1 MSTDDTKDTES
12 QPSIDSGIENSRR
25 ILVVDDNRAARFLLA
40 RLLEKLG
47 NHHVE
52 TADDGTKVFE
62 IVKQFLPEIVL
73 LDIGLPG
80 MDGYMVAEQIRKFTE
95 FDKILLV
102 ALTGFDR
109 DEDRARSK
117 LAGFDEHLVK
127 PPSIDQMKDIL
138 RHPKLSN

>member
-1 MSTDDTKDTES
+1 MSTDDTKDTVS
-12 QPSIDSGIENSRR
+12 QPSIDSAIENSRR

-40 RLLEKLG
+40 RLLTKMG
-47 NHHVE
+47 NHQVE
-52 TADDGTKVFE
+52 TAEDGTEVFD

-80 MDGYMVAEQIRKFTE
+80 MDGYMVAEQIRTFTE
-95 FDKILLV
+95 FDDILLV
-102 ALTGFDR
+102 ALTGYDG

-117 LAGFDEHLVK
+117 LVGFDEHLVK

-138 RHPKLSN
+138 GHPKLSN